1 MSRIAILITALAAA
15 SACSRPVRVTGAGQL
30 PTPTTAREAGPS
42 MSTVTMLGRD
52 TVFARTVAAMRE
64 RGYTQIT
71 LDTANGQVRGK
82 SPDGVSIVVEATSLE
97 GRTTVTV
104 RGFRDQAG
112 AGLDSAAMAQVLTLM
127 STIAPPPGA
136 ADTTRRPPR

>member
-1 MSRIAILITALAAA
+1 MSRLALLAALLA
-15 SACSRPVRVTGAGQL
+15 ATACSQPVRVTGAGQL
-30 PTPTTAREAGPS
+30 PTPTTPRDVGPS
-42 MSTVTMLGRD
+42 MSTVTTLTRD
-52 TVFARTVAAMRE
+52 TVFARTVAAMRD
-64 RGYTQIT
+64 RGYTQVT
-71 LDTANGQVRGK
+71 PDTAAGQVRGK

-104 RGFRDQAG
+104 RGFRDQTG